1 MSGKTSHGFPQPPRT
16 PAKLH
21 PLTSNRYH
29 GKCLKIA
36 RGKVKEED
44 KYTCPICD
52 WRVKIPRDAAR
63 PKLEDLLEW
72 YDEIQ
77 GLPFQPEEDDL
88 LKKII
93 DNAQAFR
100 NHVTTY
106 CNPVLSTRN
115 EAETQRFYL
124 RKIEGAEVLL
134 SDETN
139 FFRQELHRWSPV
151 APEPPPII
159 EISKS
164 TRKPRPTKLD
174 RLLQAYGVGEV
185 EDLPE
190 DVKSKG
196 LSLKR
201 KRQNADMAA
210 QAAQQAASSGP
221 QDPSVLYHNHYQR
234 RDSSQPQTPGLSVAS
249 STHAHPSRGPGSS
262 SSSTHHGNPYGRSG
276 SSGPMLR
283 AEALPMDHPDA
294 NIHPSFFLP
303 VQNEP
308 TALANN
314 NSGPSYDNRMLR
326 GPSDNSNTFGDF
338 MMNETGHHKALEIL
352 NKTKEGREK
361 AQNIFGSG
369 SFSGNS
375 AAMGG
380 AGNHDDGV
388 DDGAMDQMF
397 ADMVHQD
404 DDEEKGKGVA
414 AAKQPGADQNEK
426 ITADS
431 LESERNGMDALLDGV

>member
-1 MSGKTSHGFPQPPRT
+1 MVRGVTGPITSKR
-16 PAKLH
+16 L
-21 PLTSNRYH
+21 LTFANRYH

-72 YDEIQ
+72 QDEIQ
-77 GLPFQPEEDDL
+77 SLPFQPEEEEL
-88 LKKII
+88 LRKII
-93 DNAQAFR
+93 DNAQSFR
-100 NHVTTY
+100 NHVQPY

-151 APEPPPII
+151 APDPPPVV

-174 RLLQAYGVGEV
+174 RLLQHYGVHEA

-196 LSLKR
+196 MSLKR

-210 QAAQQAASSGP
+210 QAAHQAASTGP
-221 QDPSVLYHNHYQR
+221 HDPTLLYHNHTYR
-234 RDSSQPQTPGLSVAS
+234 RDSSQPQTPGLSIAS
-249 STHAHPSRGPGSS
+249 SSHAHPSRGPGSS
-262 SSSTHHGNPYGRSG
+262 SSSTHHGITYGRAG

-283 AEALPMDHPDA
+283 AEPMDMDPNA
-294 NIHPSFFLP
+294 NIHPSFYLP
-303 VQNEP
+303 PAQATQMMTESNP
-308 TALANN
+308 
-314 NSGPSYDNRMLR
+314 GPSYDSRLLR
-326 GPSDNSNTFGDF
+326 GPPDSTNTFNDF
-338 MMNETGHHKALEIL
+338 MMHDSRERSTEIL
-352 NKTKEGREK
+352 NKSERGREK
-361 AQNIFGSG
+361 LQQLYSSGPFAGGS
-369 SFSGNS
+369 S
-375 AAMGG
+375 AMGG
-380 AGNHDDGV
+380 AAAHDDGV
-388 DDGAMDQMF
+388 DDGDMAQMF

-404 DDEEKGKGVA
+404 DEEDKGKGA
-414 AAKQPGADQNEK
+414 APKQVGPDQNER

-431 LESERNGMDALLDGV
+431 LESERNGMEALLDAE

>member
-1 MSGKTSHGFPQPPRT
+1 M
-16 PAKLH
+16 
-21 PLTSNRYH
+21 
-29 GKCLKIA
+29 
-36 RGKVKEED
+36 KEED

-63 PKLEDLLEW
+63 PKLEDLLDW
-72 YDEIQ
+72 SDEIQ
-77 GLPFQPEEDDL
+77 GLPFQPEEEEL

-93 DNAQAFR
+93 ENAQLFR
-100 NHVTTY
+100 QHVQPY

-115 EAETQRFYL
+115 EAETQRFFL

-151 APEPPPII
+151 APEAPPII

-174 RLLQAYGVGEV
+174 RLLQHYGVHEV

-210 QAAQQAASSGP
+210 QAAHQAANTGP
-221 QDPSVLYHNHYQR
+221 QDPSMLYHSHYQR

-249 STHAHPSRGPGSS
+249 SSHAHPSRGPGSS
-262 SSSTHHGNPYGRSG
+262 SSSTHHGHPYGRTG
-276 SSGPMLR
+276 SPGPMMR
-283 AEALPMDHPDA
+283 AEAMDMDPNA

-303 VQNEP
+303 PSGGSQ
-308 TALANN
+308 ALGDSNP
-314 NSGPSYDNRMLR
+314 GPSFDSRMLR
-326 GPSDNSNTFGDF
+326 GPPDSSNTFGDYII
-338 MMNETGHHKALEIL
+338 NGSGHQKALEIL

-361 AQNIFGSG
+361 AQTIFGSG
-369 SFSGNS
+369 AFPGSSS
-375 AAMGG
+375 AMGG
-380 AGNHDDGV
+380 AATHDDSV
-388 DDGAMDQMF
+388 DDGEMEQMF

-404 DDEEKGKGVA
+404 DEEDKGKGVA
-414 AAKQPGADQNEK
+414 GKQLGADQNEHL
-426 ITADS
+426 TADS
-431 LESERNGMDALLDGV
+431 LESERNGMDALLDGE